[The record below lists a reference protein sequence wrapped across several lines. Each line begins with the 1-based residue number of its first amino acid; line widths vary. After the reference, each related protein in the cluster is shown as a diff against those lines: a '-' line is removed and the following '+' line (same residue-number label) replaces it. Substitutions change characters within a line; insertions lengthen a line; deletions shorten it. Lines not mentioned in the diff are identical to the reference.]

1 MIKTQD
7 VICYYMW
14 TQSEPDLRES
24 QLAQKGE
31 SQKEFLLGS
40 GGRETSP
47 KTEQTSVMSLG

>member
-7 VICYYMW
+7 VICYYMQ

-31 SQKEFLLGS
+31 SHKEFLLDS
-40 GGRETSP
+40 SGRETSP
-47 KTEQTSVMSLG
+47 KTDRQVS